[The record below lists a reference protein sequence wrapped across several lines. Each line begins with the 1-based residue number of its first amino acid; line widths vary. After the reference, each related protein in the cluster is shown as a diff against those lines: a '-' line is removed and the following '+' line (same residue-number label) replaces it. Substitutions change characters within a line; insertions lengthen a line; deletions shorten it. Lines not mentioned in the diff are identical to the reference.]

1 MYLKGEDEMLGRF
14 TRKSNIILLG
24 IMIVGF
30 ALRFATLQTHGA
42 DLSIASDDIGY
53 QKTANI
59 LLETGM
65 LTYHEP
71 DKPTIHIMP
80 GFPALLAVVF
90 YFLEMAVKVFL

>member
-24 IMIVGF
+24 IIMIVGF

-53 QKTANI
+53 QNGKYFIGNRDVNI
-59 LLETGM
+59 S
-65 LTYHEP
+65 
-71 DKPTIHIMP
+71 
-80 GFPALLAVVF
+80 
-90 YFLEMAVKVFL
+90 